1 MTKTTT
7 ILAFSVVLALVIG
20 IVSSGPVVEA
30 VKPITEAII
39 VNDSTNPIPV
49 TGIPSNVVCPA
60 GDSKIITSY
69 EVRPQSDIQH
79 ATEPNV
85 EDGGRFLVTTIRDV
99 DDVIDVTGPDVVNR
113 LNELGYFVD
122 DGSVRDVN
130 IGDISPPFIEGTNP
144 FCMES

>member
-1 MTKTTT
+1 MK
-7 ILAFSVVLALVIG
+7 
-20 IVSSGPVVEA
+20 
-30 VKPITEAII
+30 KPITIGVIAVIATILVTNAVDFSADAIK
-39 VNDSTNPIPV
+39 PIMPPQSVACPV
-49 TGIPSNVVCPA
+49 GN
-60 GDSKIITSY
+60 SKIVTSY
-69 EVRPQSDIQH
+69 EVRPGIDIQH
-79 ATEPNV
+79 ATEPTV
-85 EDGGRFLVTTIRDV
+85 EDGFRFLVTTIRDV

>member
-60 GDSKIITSY
+60 GDSKIITTY
-69 EVRPQSDIQH
+69 NVRPGIEIQH
-79 ATEPNV
+79 TTKPSIQDGTEV
-85 EDGGRFLVTTIRDV
+85 LVSTINDI
-99 DDVIDVTGPDVVNR
+99 DDVMDARIPPVVTR

-122 DGSVRDVN
+122 DGGVRDVN
-130 IGDISPPFIEGTNP
+130 LGDLNNAFVQDTNP

>member
-39 VNDSTNPIPV
+39 VNDSSKPIPV

-60 GDSKIITSY
+60 GNSKIITSY
-69 EVRPQSDIQH
+69 EVRPGIDIQH
-79 ATEPNV
+79 ATEPTV
-85 EDGGRFLVTTIRDV
+85 ADGGRFLVSTINHI
-99 DDVIDVTGPDVVNR
+99 DDVFDVTGPDVVIR

-130 IGDISPPFIEGTNP
+130 LGDLNQVSFADIIP

>member
-1 MTKTTT
+1 MIKTTT

-20 IVSSGPVVEA
+20 IVSSGTIVEA

-60 GDSKIITSY
+60 GNSKIITSY
-69 EVRPQSDIQH
+69 VVRPGIDIQH
-79 ATEPNV
+79 ATEPTV
-85 EDGGRFLVTTIRDV
+85 ENGGRFLVSTIHDV
-99 DDVIDVTGPDVVNR
+99 DDVFDVTGPDVVNR

-122 DGSVRDVN
+122 DGGVRDVN
-130 IGDISPPFIEGTNP
+130 IGDISGLDIEDTNP